1 MHSRTFFPGTFPWP
15 EWVRQLPSQCAVCQS
30 WPAARLCDACVA
42 QFAQPIARCTTCA
55 LPVHGGAVQ
64 CGRCILQPPLLQRC
78 VAAVQYGYP
87 WAGVV
92 AQFKFHG
99 DPGWARAL
107 VRLMRSAPWTEPLL
121 DQADLLIPIPLS
133 TQRLQDRGF
142 NQAWELARHLHP
154 GKADAHCL
162 LRVRTGQD
170 QHALGRAARL
180 RNLQAAFVTDPLRAD
195 DVQGKK
201 IVLVDDVMTTGAT
214 LHAAAAALQAA
225 GAAAVSA
232 LVLARVDDNF
242 ARQ

>member
-1 MHSRTFFPGTFPWP
+1 MHLRTLFPGTFPWP

-64 CGRCILQPPLLQRC
+64 CGRCIVQPPPLQRC

-99 DPGWARAL
+99 DPGWARTLA
-107 VRLMRSAPWTEPLL
+107 RLMRSAPWTEPLL
-121 DQADLLIPIPLS
+121 VQADLLIPIPLS
-133 TQRLQDRGF
+133 TQRLQERGF

-154 GKADAHCL
+154 GKANAHCL
-162 LRVRTGQD
+162 LRV
-170 QHALGRAARL
+170 

-195 DVQGKK
+195 AVQGKQ

-232 LVLARVDDNF
+232 LVLARVDDSF